1 MTRLEFSGALKIS
14 FTTIVACSVLA
25 TSEPAHAQTP
35 KYWNSATTSGNVP
48 LVNGPTI
55 SVDLQRW
62 RSRYTLVVDAVVR
75 AANATTGTL
84 IARPTVNGIALDPS
98 PSVATA
104 CNGSCFVSARWVL
117 DLDKANV
124 DHPGKFTSD
133 GTAALPLTIELQGL
147 TDNEIAPEIGSLL
160 LTAKLEKNK

>member
-1 MTRLEFSGALKIS
+1 M
-14 FTTIVACSVLA
+14 
-25 TSEPAHAQTP
+25 
-35 KYWNSATTSGNVP
+35 
-48 LVNGPTI
+48 
-55 SVDLQRW
+55 
-62 RSRYTLVVDAVVR
+62 
-75 AANATTGTL
+75 
-84 IARPTVNGIALDPS
+84 NGIALDPS

-104 CNGSCFVSARWVL
+104 CNGNCFVSARWVL

-133 GTAALPLTIELQGL
+133 GTTGLPLTIELQGL